1 MIELDTFQVIRMCLT
16 PECMYTYYQMTLQRL
31 LKKAED
37 KINRELEMSTFMKRV
52 RDSHY
57 LCQSYEQMEI
67 FKGLKKKYKNHYI
80 NVLNVSLDTEESIIE
95 EN

>member
-1 MIELDTFQVIRMCLT
+1 
-16 PECMYTYYQMTLQRL
+16 
-31 LKKAED
+31 
-37 KINRELEMSTFMKRV
+37 
-52 RDSHY
+52 
-57 LCQSYEQMEI
+57 MEV